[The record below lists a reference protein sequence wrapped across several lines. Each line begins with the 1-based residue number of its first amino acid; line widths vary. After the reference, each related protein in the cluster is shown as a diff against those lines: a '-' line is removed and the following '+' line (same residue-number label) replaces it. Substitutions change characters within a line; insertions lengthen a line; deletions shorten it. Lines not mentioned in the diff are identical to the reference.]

1 MFYKNK
7 MKNVDA
13 QLAEKKLVA
22 FATPLARKEFASKLL
37 IICVEHLVKANRK
50 MRLELSANQSGT
62 LNECKRKR
70 SMNLVRGTKIELGLF
85 LDIRVKRKENNY
97 V

>member
-1 MFYKNK
+1 MR
-7 MKNVDA
+7 NVDA
-13 QLAEKKLVA
+13 
-22 FATPLARKEFASKLL
+22 

-50 MRLELSANQSGT
+50 MKLELGANRSGT

-85 LDIRVKRKENNY
+85 YI
-97 V
+97 

>member
-1 MFYKNK
+1 MPSAGSSFCFIKQNEERGC
-7 MKNVDA
+7 A
-13 QLAEKKLVA
+13 ARGEEISC
-22 FATPLARKEFASKLL
+22 FATPPAREEFASKLL

-50 MRLELSANQSGT
+50 MKLELSANQSGT

-85 LDIRVKRKENNY
+85 YI
-97 V
+97 

>member
-1 MFYKNK
+1 MRDKCPYQAPHFCFIKQNEERGC
-7 MKNVDA
+7 A
-13 QLAEKKLVA
+13 ARGEEISC

-50 MRLELSANQSGT
+50 MKLELSANQSGT

-85 LDIRVKRKENNY
+85 YI
-97 V
+97 

>member
-1 MFYKNK
+1 MPLSGSSFCFIKQK
-7 MKNVDA
+7 A
-13 QLAEKKLVA
+13 PQGCATRGEEISC

-50 MRLELSANQSGT
+50 MKLELSANQSGT

-85 LDIRVKRKENNY
+85 YI
-97 V
+97 

>member
-1 MFYKNK
+1 MPSSDSSFCFIKQNEERGC
-7 MKNVDA
+7 A
-13 QLAEKKLVA
+13 ARGEEISC

-37 IICVEHLVKANRK
+37 ICVEHLVKANRK
-50 MRLELSANQSGT
+50 MKLELSANQSGT

-85 LDIRVKRKENNY
+85 YI
-97 V
+97 

>member
-1 MFYKNK
+1 MPLSGSSFCFIKQNEERGC
-7 MKNVDA
+7 A
-13 QLAEKKLVA
+13 ARGEEISC
-22 FATPLARKEFASKLL
+22 FATPLAREEFASKLL

-50 MRLELSANQSGT
+50 MKLELSANHSGT

-85 LDIRVKRKENNY
+85 YI
-97 V
+97 

>member
-1 MFYKNK
+1 MPLSGSFFFYSGC
-7 MKNVDA
+7 A
-13 QLAEKKLVA
+13 ARGEEISC

-50 MRLELSANQSGT
+50 MKLELSGGN
-62 LNECKRKR
+62 KRKR

-85 LDIRVKRKENNY
+85 YI
-97 V
+97 

>member
-1 MFYKNK
+1 MRDKCPYQAPHF
-7 MKNVDA
+7 
-13 QLAEKKLVA
+13 
-22 FATPLARKEFASKLL
+22 
-37 IICVEHLVKANRK
+37 CVEHLVKANRK

-85 LDIRVKRKENNY
+85 
-97 V
+97 